1 MKYVHYESNGQSQ
14 LGIRLEE
21 GILPFTVLEQQSAG
35 TLQLPQTVEQLLH
48 HPELHIHIEQWLQNN
63 RPTSSLLQEQLVQ
76 ETDIRWLP
84 CVPAP
89 GKVLCIGL
97 NYRKHAAET
106 GMAEPQTPIV
116 FSKFSDTVAA
126 HLDTVPL
133 PLLSQQVDYEAEL
146 CIVIGKKADRVSKE
160 TALEYVFGYCASN
173 DVSARDLQMLTSQW
187 LLGKTCDRFAPIGPY
202 LVTADEV
209 GNPNE
214 LGIRAYVNEQNVQDS
229 NTSDMIFHCDEIVH
243 YVSQYMTLL
252 PGDIILTG
260 TPEGVILGKPEN
272 ERVWL
277 KDGDQV
283 TIEIDRLGRLT
294 NTFKAAS
301 ISR

>member
-1 MKYVHYESNGQSQ
+1 MKYVHYEWNGQSQ

-35 TLQLPQTVEQLLH
+35 ALQLPQTVEQLLH
-48 HPELHIHIEQWLQNN
+48 QPELHIQIEQWLQQ
-63 RPTSSLLQEQLVQ
+63 SSLTTSLPQKQLVQ
-76 ETDIRWLP
+76 EDDVSWLP
-84 CVPAP
+84 CVPSP

-106 GMAEPQTPIV
+106 GMAEPKTPVV

-126 HLDTVPL
+126 HRDNVPL

-146 CIVIGKKADRVSKE
+146 CIVIGKKAERVSKE
-160 TALEYVFGYCASN
+160 TALDYVFGYCAAN
-173 DVSARDLQMLTSQW
+173 DVSARDLQMRTSQW
-187 LLGKTCDRFAPIGPY
+187 LLGKTCERFAPIGPY

-209 GNPNE
+209 GHPNE
-214 LGIRAYVNEQNVQDS
+214 LGIRAYVNEQKVQDS
-229 NTSDMIFHCDEIVH
+229 NTSDMIFYCDEIVH
-243 YVSQYMTLL
+243 YVSQYITLL

-260 TPEGVILGKPEN
+260 TPEGVILGQPEDQ
-272 ERVWL
+272 RVWL

-283 TIEIDRLGRLT
+283 TIEIDKLGRLT
-294 NTFKAAS
+294 NTFKTAS
-301 ISR
+301 K